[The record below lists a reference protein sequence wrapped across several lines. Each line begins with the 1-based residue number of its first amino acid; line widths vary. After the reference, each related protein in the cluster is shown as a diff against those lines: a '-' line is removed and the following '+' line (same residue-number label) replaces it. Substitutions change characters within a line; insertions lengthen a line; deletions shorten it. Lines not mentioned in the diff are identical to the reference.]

1 MNREKEIGEILA
13 WFQHIKR
20 QIGCQVR
27 QSGLTHAQWIAL
39 SVIREKEGV
48 GIKKIAEV
56 LGVSSSA
63 ATQLVDDL
71 EENKFVIRET
81 SKDDKRVLV
90 ISLTEKAQKQ
100 FADMQRE
107 RIQAFSVFFDALD
120 AEEFAQYVA
129 LNKKIISRIQ
139 SL

>member
-39 SVIREKEGV
+39 SVIREKEG

-71 EENKFVIRET
+71 EDNKFVIRET

-107 RIQAFSVFFDALD
+107 RIRAFSVFFDALD

>member
-1 MNREKEIGEILA
+1 MKREKEIGEILA

-20 QIGCQVR
+20 QLVCQIR

-39 SVIREKEGV
+39 WVIRDNEGV

-63 ATQLVDDL
+63 ATQMVDDL
-71 EENKFVIRET
+71 ESHNFVTRKTSET
-81 SKDDKRVLV
+81 DKRVLI
-90 ISLTEKAQKQ
+90 ISLTEKAEQQ
-100 FADMQRE
+100 FEEMHRE
-107 RIQAFSVFFDALD
+107 RIRTFSTLFDALSED
-120 AEEFAQYVA
+120 EFNQYVS

>member
-100 FADMQRE
+100 FADMQHE
-107 RIQAFSVFFDALD
+107 RIRAFSGFFDALD
-120 AEEFAQYVA
+120 AEEFVQYVA

>member
-1 MNREKEIGEILA
+1 MKREKDIGEILA
-13 WFQHIKR
+13 WFQQIKR

-39 SVIREKEGV
+39 SVIREHEGV

-56 LGVSSSA
+56 LWVSSSA
-63 ATQLVDDL
+63 ATQLVDEL
-71 EENKFVIRET
+71 ERNKFVIRKT
-81 SKDDKRVLV
+81 SKEDKRVLH
-90 ISLTEKAQKQ
+90 ITLSKKAQTEL
-100 FADMQRE
+100 QRMTQARVE
-107 RIQAFSVFFDALD
+107 AFSKFFEVLD
-120 AEEFAQYVA
+120 DKEFSNYVS

>member
-1 MNREKEIGEILA
+1 M
-13 WFQHIKR
+13 
-20 QIGCQVR
+20 R

-71 EENKFVIRET
+71 EDNKFVIRET

-100 FADMQRE
+100 FADMHRE
-107 RIQAFSVFFDALD
+107 RIRAFSVFFDALD